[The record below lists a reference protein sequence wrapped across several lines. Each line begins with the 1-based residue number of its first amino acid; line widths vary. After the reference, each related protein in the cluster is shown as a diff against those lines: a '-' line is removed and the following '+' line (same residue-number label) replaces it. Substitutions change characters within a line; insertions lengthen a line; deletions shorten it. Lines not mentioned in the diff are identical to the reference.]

1 MKPKSLVDFAS
12 SYSYSDKNS
21 TVPILCKGLSNV
33 DFEKNVIDSIVNFS
47 GWQKN
52 SEYILL
58 NEFFKSRG
66 NLENLSYFLDNIS
79 KLKNYQHG
87 RGSELI
93 YNYCKNVNKSRLSSD
108 YESVFLKGLWK
119 SHYGGR
125 VAYKYAKYVIR
136 NRLPVE
142 FEKDCNDLDYLNF
155 IESKGHDIGEVLIHS
170 STLSFYYYR
179 KFCYLPEV
187 VHNFMIA
194 MQLSGDRYASLYFKQ
209 RSKDDKIIKNR
220 LRMIDSSKTI
230 AEVIRD
236 LK

>member
-1 MKPKSLVDFAS
+1 MKPKSLIEFAS
-12 SYSYSDKNS
+12 SYKYDKSATAPPNHN
-21 TVPILCKGLSNV
+21 GLSNV
-33 DFEKNVIDSIVNFS
+33 DFEKEVIDSIMGFT

-52 SEYILL
+52 SAYCLL
-58 NEFFKSRG
+58 NDYFKNRG
-66 NLENLSYFLDNIS
+66 SLENLSYFLDNIS
-79 KLKNYQHG
+79 KLKNYHHG
-87 RGSELI
+87 RGAELI
-93 YNYCKNVNKSRLSSD
+93 YNYCKNVGRCRLSSE
-108 YESVFLKGLWK
+108 YESKFLKDLWK

-155 IESKGHDIGEVLIHS
+155 IESKGHDLSEVLIHS
-170 STLSFYYYR
+170 SNLSFYYYR

-194 MQLSGDRYASLYFKQ
+194 MQLSGDPYATNYFKQ

-220 LRMIDSSKTI
+220 LRMIDSTKTV
-230 AEVIRD
+230 AEVMRD